1 MDKLTIRKTGLY
13 FSFWDESSEDW
24 IERSI
29 ADSSVPLTWYLNY
42 PIQFD
47 GQLTVRE
54 FLTVLKPYSEIID
67 LVMIRE
73 LAGTTLGSIYK
84 LLNDGSPT
92 GAEVLP
98 SHVYLIKLADAIPT
112 KQEEEFIFLNSYP
125 VLLGVT
131 EVGETVEDDE
141 IYSLSSI
148 NFLDWCDLPIG
159 VDDFLEYIN
168 SETEDTLLEGMIN
181 WTLSEA
187 LSAILNQI
195 SVTVQIS
202 QTSIVK
208 SNPDSGPIQIADV
221 FEWLDD
227 LDRIF
232 CK

>member
-29 ADSSVPLTWYLNY
+29 ADSSIPLTWYLNY

-54 FLTVLKPYSEIID
+54 LLTVLKPYSEIID

-73 LAGTTLGSIYK
+73 LAGTTLASIYK

-98 SHVYLIKLADAIPT
+98 SHIYLIKLADAIPT

-131 EVGETVEDDE
+131 EIDETVEDDE
-141 IYSLSSI
+141 LYSLSSI

-159 VDDFLEYIN
+159 VDDFLEYID

-181 WTLSEA
+181 WTLAEA

>member
-54 FLTVLKPYSEIID
+54 LLTVLKPYSDILD

-73 LAGTTLGSIYK
+73 LAGTTLADIYK
-84 LLNDGSPT
+84 LLDEGSPT
-92 GAEVLP
+92 GADILP

-131 EVGETVEDDE
+131 EDDETVEDDE
-141 IYSLSSI
+141 LYSLSSM

-159 VDDFLEYIN
+159 VDDFLEYID

-181 WTLSEA
+181 WTLYEA
-187 LSAILNQI
+187 LSAILHQI
-195 SVTVQIS
+195 SVTIQIN
-202 QTSIVK
+202 QTSIVN
-208 SNPDSGPIQIADV
+208 SNPDSGPIQMADV

>member
-29 ADSSVPLTWYLNY
+29 TDSSIPLTWYLNY

-54 FLTVLKPYSEIID
+54 LLTVLKPYSEIID

-73 LAGTTLGSIYK
+73 LAGTTLESIYK

-131 EVGETVEDDE
+131 EIDEMPEDDE
-141 IYSLSSI
+141 LYSLSSI

-159 VDDFLEYIN
+159 VDDFLEYID

-181 WTLSEA
+181 WTLAEA

-208 SNPDSGPIQIADV
+208 SNPDSGPLQIADV

>member
-1 MDKLTIRKTGLY
+1 
-13 FSFWDESSEDW
+13 
-24 IERSI
+24 
-29 ADSSVPLTWYLNY
+29 
-42 PIQFD
+42 
-47 GQLTVRE
+47 
-54 FLTVLKPYSEIID
+54 
-67 LVMIRE
+67 MIRE
-73 LAGTTLGSIYK
+73 LAGTTLESIYK

-92 GAEVLP
+92 GAEILP

-131 EVGETVEDDE
+131 EIDEMPEDDE
-141 IYSLSSI
+141 LYSLSSI

-159 VDDFLEYIN
+159 VDDFLEYID
-168 SETEDTLLEGMIN
+168 SETDDTLLEGMVN
-181 WTLSEA
+181 WTLAEA

-195 SVTVQIS
+195 SVTIQIS